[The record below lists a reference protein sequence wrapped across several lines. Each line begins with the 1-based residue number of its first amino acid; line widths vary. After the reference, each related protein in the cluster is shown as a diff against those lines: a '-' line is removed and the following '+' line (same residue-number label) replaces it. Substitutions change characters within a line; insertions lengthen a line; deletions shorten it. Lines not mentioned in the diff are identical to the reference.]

1 MQLFII
7 KFFLGFFDFFNQ
19 KKIYRFLSL
28 KLGKKIDFVLDV
40 GCHRGETIK
49 ILNSTFNV
57 NKIYGFEPSKENFSF
72 LQKIEKKNDNIE
84 LFNFA
89 CGEFNETK
97 KLKFS
102 IESSS
107 STINEINYE
116 SKYYKIKKLLL
127 LGLKKKDMFIDEQIL
142 VKRLDEFLIKED
154 IANIDLLKIDTEG
167 YEFNVLKGA
176 SGVLKKIN
184 LIYFE
189 HHYDDMIKKNYN
201 FSEIHDYL
209 TKNNF
214 VKLFKSKMPFRRTFD
229 YIYQN
234 KDFL

>member
-7 KFFLGFFDFFNQ
+7 KLFLGFFDFFNQ
-19 KKIYRFLSL
+19 KKIYTFLLSR
-28 KLGKKIDFVLDV
+28 LGRTIDFVLDV

-49 ILNSTFNV
+49 ILNSTFDV
-57 NKIYGFEPSKENFSF
+57 KKIYGFEPSKKNFLF
-72 LQKIEKKNDNIE
+72 LQKIKENNINVDI
-84 LFNFA
+84 FNFA
-89 CGEFNETK
+89 CGELNENS

-107 STINEINYE
+107 STINEINYD
-116 SKYYKIKKLLL
+116 SKYYKLKKLLL
-127 LGLKKKDMFIDEQIL
+127 LGFNKKNMFVDENIS
-142 VKRLDEFLIKED
+142 VKRLDEFIFKKN
-154 IANIDLLKIDTEG
+154 IIHIDLLKIDTEG
-167 YEFNVLKGA
+167 YEFNVLKGS
-176 SGVLKKIN
+176 SGILKKIN

-201 FSEIHDYL
+201 FSDINDYL
-209 TKNNF
+209 TQNNF
-214 VKLFKSKMPFRRTFD
+214 VKLFKSKMPFRRTFE

>member
-19 KKIYRFLSL
+19 RKIYKFLTL
-28 KLGKKIDFVLDV
+28 KLGKKVDFVLDV

-49 ILNSTFNV
+49 ILNSTFHV

-72 LQKIEKKNDNIE
+72 LRKTKEKNNNVV

-89 CGEFNETK
+89 CGELNETK

-127 LGLKKKDMFIDEQIL
+127 LGFKKKDMFIDEKVL
-142 VKRLDEFLIKED
+142 VKRLDEFLLKEN

-167 YEFNVLKGA
+167 YELNVLKGA

-189 HHYDDMIKKNYN
+189 HHYDDMIKKNY
-201 FSEIHDYL
+201 S
-209 TKNNF
+209 
-214 VKLFKSKMPFRRTFD
+214 FRR
-229 YIYQN
+229 
-234 KDFL
+234 